1 MFARSCSA
9 LVSCRRACCCLLS
22 CSSSALGSR
31 RRPSLGVL
39 SCLVVRFGGAGGL
52 KPRSLTQKATW
63 EFPSCLLEI
72 PQGPL
77 VADVAASAWAWSC
90 RDCPVLPPPTRQA
103 RFLPLCLELG
113 CLATTTVTISFFL
126 SSFSARTSSS
136 PSAEP
141 EGVAGR
147 ISGRKTDRRGAP
159 ATAAAAPV
167 PDAPTPGNPR
177 RLGRKRRKT
186 RHLERAAV
194 RPARRFRATG
204 APRARR
210 RCRGGTR
217 RRPRQSSSR
226 R

>member
-1 MFARSCSA
+1 MTGKTERRDVAWPEPLDVRGRAGRQDRTARRKFQERSVGVLPCRLVLPRTLPARSGPDLENCPCSRAGCSSSA
-9 LVSCRRACCCLLS
+9 LGSRRRPSLGLLSCSSSALGSRRRPSLGILSCSSSALGLRRRPSLGLLS

-103 RFLPLCLELG
+103 RFLPPHRG
-113 CLATTTVTISFFL
+113 
-126 SSFSARTSSS
+126 SADNYRNNK
-136 PSAEP
+136 P
-141 EGVAGR
+141 
-147 ISGRKTDRRGAP
+147 
-159 ATAAAAPV
+159 
-167 PDAPTPGNPR
+167 
-177 RLGRKRRKT
+177 
-186 RHLERAAV
+186 
-194 RPARRFRATG
+194 
-204 APRARR
+204 
-210 RCRGGTR
+210 
-217 RRPRQSSSR
+217 
-226 R
+226 